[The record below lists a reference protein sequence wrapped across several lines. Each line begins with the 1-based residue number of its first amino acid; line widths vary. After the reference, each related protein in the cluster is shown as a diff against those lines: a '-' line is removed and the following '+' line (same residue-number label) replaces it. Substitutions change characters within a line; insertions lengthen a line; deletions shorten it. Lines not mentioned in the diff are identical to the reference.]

1 MNKDLDERL
10 MPEGEYRDA
19 SNIQISISD
28 STNVGTVQ
36 NILGNTVISS
46 ISGDDLEC
54 IGSVT
59 DPSNDKIYWFIRGTT
74 FQAIAEYDIVNEL
87 VSPILVDLRA
97 TSLIGFPSAGKITA
111 IQLLE
116 TNLTWT
122 DNNSEPK
129 LIDIETFKTASA
141 NNFASTTQIQSADFL
156 ESHITLIKPKP
167 NSAPTLTFLEIS
179 DEDDD
184 PLFEDKFVR
193 FAYRWKYDDGQY
205 SVISPFSEA
214 AFYPPTNSGHKDYPF
229 IYDTEEGYNAQ
240 MTNGIKQVKVTGFET
255 GHRIESMDLI
265 YTESTSAYAI
275 LYIYKTIPYDTLKL
289 ASGLNNIITITKESY
304 YSIINPSQLYRTY
317 DNVPHRAKALT
328 VVANR
333 IVMGNYKDGLELTD
347 YNPTFTISLATRRGS
362 IDLDAGAAPI
372 DSDFRSIKSGRTY
385 QFGIVFEDAYGRQ
398 SPVISND
405 TGVIKVN
412 YEDLINQVTGGAVIT
427 SGKRF
432 RVAMSGSAPSGNS
445 RITRFKYYIKEGSTE
460 DIIGRF
466 YNIMGERT
474 ADVLLGDSTS
484 RHLRSAYIVASSTEI
499 DKVQEGDFLIL
510 KNGKNGNV
518 PLHSVSNPRKYRVLS
533 IDEEKPVDCDYLG
546 GIDRRIFIKITVIRS
561 EIINR

>member
-156 ESHITLIKPKP
+156 ESHITL
-167 NSAPTLTFLEIS
+167 N
-179 DEDDD
+179 
-184 PLFEDKFVR
+184 
-193 FAYRWKYDDGQY
+193 Q
-205 SVISPFSEA
+205 
-214 AFYPPTNSGHKDYPF
+214 N
-229 IYDTEEGYNAQ
+229 
-240 MTNGIKQVKVTGFET
+240 
-255 GHRIESMDLI
+255 LI
-265 YTESTSAYAI
+265 
-275 LYIYKTIPYDTLKL
+275 
-289 ASGLNNIITITKESY
+289 
-304 YSIINPSQLYRTY
+304 
-317 DNVPHRAKALT
+317 
-328 VVANR
+328 
-333 IVMGNYKDGLELTD
+333 
-347 YNPTFTISLATRRGS
+347 
-362 IDLDAGAAPI
+362 
-372 DSDFRSIKSGRTY
+372 
-385 QFGIVFEDAYGRQ
+385 
-398 SPVISND
+398 
-405 TGVIKVN
+405 
-412 YEDLINQVTGGAVIT
+412 
-427 SGKRF
+427 
-432 RVAMSGSAPSGNS
+432 
-445 RITRFKYYIKEGSTE
+445 
-460 DIIGRF
+460 
-466 YNIMGERT
+466 
-474 ADVLLGDSTS
+474 VLL
-484 RHLRSAYIVASSTEI
+484 H
-499 DKVQEGDFLIL
+499 
-510 KNGKNGNV
+510 
-518 PLHSVSNPRKYRVLS
+518 
-533 IDEEKPVDCDYLG
+533 
-546 GIDRRIFIKITVIRS
+546 
-561 EIINR
+561 